1 MLRYCLCVQVGALKL
16 AGPRCSGAR
25 QRSII
30 YPEGN
35 HGYKFIAT
43 GNLLGIRTVL
53 LALLAASRGVRFLIE
68 QPEGSAFELL
78 PRGAMQTGSGVGGH

>member
-1 MLRYCLCVQVGALKL
+1 MFRHTSTLDHL
-16 AGPRCSGAR
+16 P
-25 QRSII
+25 
-30 YPEGN
+30 GN
-35 HGYKFIAT
+35 HGYKSIAT
-43 GNLLGIRTVL
+43 ENLLGIRTVL